1 MVHHTKKNRK
11 RNTHKRLTRKRLT
24 RKGFNTHKRKVTRK
38 RKVKCKRRMTHKR
51 NIKYR
56 AGACCA
62 SKPRSVSTKKSKTR
76 SSDPKP
82 KRLTSKEI
90 IRIEYKNATDDEI
103 KDRIFGL
110 QETGLRVGLKAKS
123 KASLPQYYSRQIKIL
138 EDILKERKGT
148 MSM

>member
-1 MVHHTKKNRK
+1 MVHHTKKHRK

-24 RKGFNTHKRKVTRK
+24 RKRFNTRKRKVTR
-38 RKVKCKRRMTHKR
+38 KR

-110 QETGLRVGLKAKS
+110 QETGLRVGLKSRS
-123 KASLPQYYSRQIKIL
+123 KASLPQYYSSQIKIL
-138 EDILKERKGT
+138 EDILKEREGT

>member
-1 MVHHTKKNRK
+1 MVHHTKKHRK

-24 RKGFNTHKRKVTRK
+24 RKRFNTRKRKVTR
-38 RKVKCKRRMTHKR
+38 KR

-90 IRIEYKNATDDEI
+90 I
-103 KDRIFGL
+103 
-110 QETGLRVGLKAKS
+110 
-123 KASLPQYYSRQIKIL
+123 
-138 EDILKERKGT
+138 
-148 MSM
+148 